1 MWFSTHWVFLV
12 RFKDGVQESYPVLE
26 RVVLVEAFDD
36 GEARKKAALMAK
48 QEQDDFTGAYHWAGG
63 RRADLEFI
71 GVRKV
76 VVVST
81 EDGGSEVKFAE
92 GQELTCW
99 EYDAR
104 EEEDVRKLV
113 DGERVSVD
121 HIQ

>member
-12 RFKDGVQESYPVLE
+12 RFKDGIQGSFPVLE
-26 RVVLVEAFDD
+26 RVVLVEAFDE
-36 GEARKKAALMAK
+36 GEVRKKVALMVN
-48 QEQDDFTGAYHWAGG
+48 QEQDDFTGTYHWAGG
-63 RRADLEFI
+63 RPADLEFI

-99 EYDAR
+99 EYEAR

-113 DGERVSVD
+113 GGGQVPVN
-121 HIQ
+121 HIE